1 MTKSPPRWTA
11 KQLAVEADKSAAA
24 FRIERLSPTEA
35 WKQHFTK
42 ARERFAALFHELD
55 ELTPEGLSD
64 EALAS
69 AYRLNLG
76 EALRYLSGPPISDD
90 DLQTLAD
97 VSTLTPSTLIND
109 KTKLRKVF
117 SVIEQTIDPFRF
129 PWILEQRAPTKGEKS
144 AALLASSVLLAAQ
157 RVATARRGVGK
168 TTQEALVKQF
178 LRSLKFKEAP
188 RMSIS
193 TIVEG
198 PKSGEFCGESKLGSR
213 KADVIVRLNDTRL
226 MPIECKVSNS
236 ALNSVKRLNNDA
248 AAKAVDWLK
257 TFGTNQVVP
266 TAVISGVFKVSNLR
280 QAQDAGL
287 TLFWAHDLKKLGKFI
302 TSTGGFSSRDR

>member
-1 MTKSPPRWTA
+1 MTKSPPRGTA
-11 KQLAVEADKSAAA
+11 KQLAVEAGKSAAA
-24 FRIERLSPTEA
+24 FRTERLAPSEA

-42 ARERFAALFHELD
+42 AKERFAALFKELGQ
-55 ELTPEGLSD
+55 LAPKGISD
-64 EALAS
+64 AALAS
-69 AYRLNLG
+69 AYKLNLG

-97 VSTLTPSTLIND
+97 VSTLTPSSLITD
-109 KTKLRKVF
+109 KVKLRKVF
-117 SVIEQTIDPFRF
+117 SVIEQTIDPYRF
-129 PWILEQRAPTKGEKS
+129 PWILEKRAPTEDEKS

-157 RVATARRGVGK
+157 RIATERRGVGK
-168 TTQEALVKQF
+168 TAQEGLVKEF
-178 LRSLKFKEAP
+178 LVSMKFTEAS
-188 RMSIS
+188 RMAIS

-198 PKSGEFCGESKLGSR
+198 PKKGEFCGESQLGSR

-257 TFGTNQVVP
+257 GFGTSQVVP
-266 TAVISGVFKVSNLR
+266 TAVISGVFKVNNLM

-302 TSTGGFSSRDR
+302 TSTGPM

>member
-11 KQLAVEADKSAAA
+11 KQLSAEADKSAAA
-24 FRIERLSPTEA
+24 FRAERLAPTEA

-42 ARERFAALFHELD
+42 AKERFAALFKELG
-55 ELTPEGLSD
+55 ELAPNRISD
-64 EALAS
+64 AALAS
-69 AYRLNLG
+69 AYELKLG

-90 DLQTLAD
+90 DLQVLAD
-97 VSTLTPSTLIND
+97 VPTLAPGTLIND
-109 KTKLRKVF
+109 ATKLRKVF
-117 SVIEQTIDPFRF
+117 RVIEQTIDPYRF
-129 PWILEQRAPTKGEKS
+129 PWIVEKRPPTKNEKA

-157 RVATARRGVGK
+157 RIATARRGVGK
-168 TTQEALVKQF
+168 TAQESLVKEF
-178 LRSLKFKEAP
+178 LISLKYKEAP
-188 RMSIS
+188 RTAIS
-193 TIVEG
+193 TIVQG
-198 PKSGEFCGESKLGSR
+198 PRKGEFCGESMLGSR

-236 ALNSVKRLNNDA
+236 ALNSVKRINNDA

-266 TAVISGVFKVSNLR
+266 TAVISGVFKVSNLMK
-280 QAQDAGL
+280 AQDDGL

-302 TSTGGFSSRDR
+302 SSTRAV

>member
-11 KQLAVEADKSAAA
+11 KQLAVEAGKSAAA
-24 FRIERLSPTEA
+24 FRTERLGPSEA

-42 ARERFAALFHELD
+42 AKERFAALFKELGQ
-55 ELTPEGLSD
+55 LAPKGISD
-64 EALAS
+64 AALAS
-69 AYRLNLG
+69 AYKLNLG

-97 VSTLTPSTLIND
+97 VSTLTPSSLITD
-109 KTKLRKVF
+109 KVKLRKVF
-117 SVIEQTIDPFRF
+117 SVIEQTIDPYRF
-129 PWILEQRAPTKGEKS
+129 PWILEKRAPTEDEKS

-157 RVATARRGVGK
+157 RIATERRGVGK
-168 TTQEALVKQF
+168 TAQEGLLKEFLV
-178 LRSLKFKEAP
+178 SMKFTEAS
-188 RMSIS
+188 RMAIS

-198 PKSGEFCGESKLGSR
+198 PKKGEFCGESQLGSR

-257 TFGTNQVVP
+257 GFGTSQVVP
-266 TAVISGVFKVSNLR
+266 TAVISGVFKVNNLM

-302 TSTGGFSSRDR
+302 ASTGPM

>member
-11 KQLAVEADKSAAA
+11 KQLAVEAGKSAAA
-24 FRIERLSPTEA
+24 FRTERLAPSEA

-42 ARERFAALFHELD
+42 AKERFAALFKELGQ
-55 ELTPEGLSD
+55 LAPKGISD
-64 EALAS
+64 AALAS
-69 AYRLNLG
+69 AYKLNLG

-97 VSTLTPSTLIND
+97 VSTLTPSSLITD
-109 KTKLRKVF
+109 KVKLRKVF
-117 SVIEQTIDPFRF
+117 SVIEQTIDPYRF
-129 PWILEQRAPTKGEKS
+129 PWILEKRAPTEDEKS

-157 RVATARRGVGK
+157 RIATERRGVGK
-168 TTQEALVKQF
+168 TAQEGLLKEFLV
-178 LRSLKFKEAP
+178 SMKFTEAS
-188 RMSIS
+188 RMAIS

-198 PKSGEFCGESKLGSR
+198 PKKGEFCGESQLGSR

-257 TFGTNQVVP
+257 GFGTSQVVP
-266 TAVISGVFKVSNLR
+266 TAVISGVFKVNNLM

-302 TSTGGFSSRDR
+302 ASTGPM